1 MLTKYSEDYLKLSAK
16 LVKYCDLKDNNEILA
31 QSQLTC
37 PKNILEY
44 NVLARIKN
52 FEIEAAIMTEEENS
66 KYRELI
72 EEDRD
77 GSSYHDHEI

>member
-1 MLTKYSEDYLKLSAK
+1 MLTKYSEDFLKLSAK
-16 LVKYCDLKDNNEILA
+16 LVKHCALKANEEILA

-52 FEIEAAIMTEEENS
+52 FEIEAELMTEEENS